1 MYFCMLGVGPCT
13 SRCCVHSVPKSS
25 RPCSPLHFTTYLL
38 TWLTQF
44 CRATVAIHRVYS
56 HVPGFTGAGAFLLGL
71 LGISGLRPTQ
81 VSLVRCVTSRGSGR
95 RKCV

>member
-1 MYFCMLGVGPCT
+1 MDACMYVCWAWAPGI
-13 SRCCVHSVPKSS
+13 RCCVACRS
-25 RPCSPLHFTTYLL
+25 RLGRDPLFTYLP

-56 HVPGFTGAGAFLLGL
+56 HVPGFTDAGAFLLGL

-95 RKCV
+95 RK